1 MKPYFFNFFFFLFLI
16 LLKCQPDTPNLAPL
30 QQDKEHSINY
40 RQALL
45 SDSLLHKNVRHY
57 LADTSNII
65 LMKQMF
71 EQIEE
76 FRKFQV
82 YGDINGD
89 KQLDSAFLV
98 PELQHTLRDGYE
110 DGVTV
115 IFSDP
120 KIPYIKVNQM
130 CVQFQNFSPIGDIDE
145 DGWLEMLQYYSSCAS
160 RYKSLILLKCTP
172 NRKEW
177 AEVESCTYDTYYDDP
192 PWQQRIRKLR
202 KNQFEMI
209 EIENDNIDEFGSPKK
224 VYQITWE

>member
-1 MKPYFFNFFFFLFLI
+1 MKTKLYSIFLFLM
-16 LLKCQPDTPNLAPL
+16 LLKCQPDTPKSASLD
-30 QQDKEHSINY
+30 QDTEPSIDY

-89 KQLDSAFLV
+89 KQIDSAFLV

-115 IFSDP
+115 IFSDV
-120 KIPYIKVNQM
+120 KIPPIKVNQM
-130 CVQFQNFSPIGDIDE
+130 CVQFQNFFAVGDIDE
-145 DGWLEMLQYYSSCAS
+145 DGWLEIGQYYSSCAS

-172 NRKEW
+172 NHEEW
-177 AEVESCTYDTYYDDP
+177 VGVESCTYDTFYDDP
-192 PWQQRIRKLR
+192 PWQQRIRKLG

-209 EIENDNIDEFGSPKK
+209 EIENDNIDEFGSPQK
-224 VYQITWE
+224 VYCITWK